1 MNRSTV
7 IALGFFDG
15 VHIGHGEL
23 LKMAVRRAQER
34 GCRSAAFTFDRSP
47 REFVTGKP
55 VPLLTTPSER
65 ANIIRT
71 QYGVQEVFVEPFDRN
86 MMTMPWEDFISE
98 LLVKKYHA
106 VHLVAGHDFRFGH
119 KNEGDV
125 EKLRSYCAAHGLGC
139 DIIPR
144 VEKDGVTVSS
154 TYIRSLLE
162 AGEVRRAAEFLGH
175 YFSVEGTVR
184 HGEGIGKKPFSRRQT
199 SSPRNTSLPSSAACT
214 PRARICRMVRHVGVT
229 NVGVRPTVSDKNTV
243 TIETYLVGFDGD
255 LYGQKLQLDFFRLP
269 ARGEE
274 VLLHAGAAR
283 HDRAKRPRGRND
295 RQISINVNE
304 RTGSFQNCRF
314 FFFAR
319 VFPDRLFLSARLQ

>member
-71 QYGVQEVFVEPFDRN
+71 QYGVQEVFVEPFDQS

-98 LLVKKYHA
+98 LLVRKYHA

-154 TYIRSLLE
+154 TYIRQLIAQGDME
-162 AGEVRRAAEFLGH
+162 GAAKFLGH
-175 YFSVEGTVR
+175 PYTVTGIVEHGRRVGTSV
-184 HGEGIGKKPFSRRQT
+184 
-199 SSPRNTSLPSSAACT
+199 L
-214 PRARICRMVRHVGVT
+214 GV
-229 NVGVRPTVSDKNTV
+229 PTVNLRLPAEMALPPYGVYATRVLVDGKSYIAATNIGVKPTFLDGGAP
-243 TIETYLVGFDGD
+243 TIEPHLLDFSGD
-255 LYGQKLQLDFFRLP
+255 LYGRMIHV
-269 ARGEE
+269 E
-274 VLLHAGAAR
+274 LH
-283 HDRAKRPRGRND
+283 KFLRPEMQFESVEALKNAID
-295 RQISINVNE
+295 ENVRQTRELFAE
-304 RTGSFQNCRF
+304 R
-314 FFFAR
+314 
-319 VFPDRLFLSARLQ
+319 

>member
-71 QYGVQEVFVEPFDRN
+71 QYGVQEVFVESFDRN

-98 LLVKKYHA
+98 LLVRKYHA
-106 VHLVAGHDFRFGH
+106 VHLVAGHDFCFGH

-162 AGEVRRAAEFLGH
+162 AGEVRCAAEFLGH
-175 YFSVEGTVR
+175 YFPWRARCATARASGKIPFPDGKPHPRGTHHRPQARRVR
-184 HGEGIGKKPFSRRQT
+184 HARASAERRNVRGRDERRRAADGERQEHCDDRDVSCRLRRR
-199 SSPRNTSLPSSAACT
+199 PVRAEVAA
-214 PRARICRMVRHVGVT
+214 R
-229 NVGVRPTVSDKNTV
+229 
-243 TIETYLVGFDGD
+243 L
-255 LYGQKLQLDFFRLP
+255 FRLP

-283 HDRAKRPRGRND
+283 HDRKKTPA
-295 RQISINVNE
+295 RQRRSSNK
-304 RTGSFQNCRF
+304 Q
-314 FFFAR
+314 
-319 VFPDRLFLSARLQ
+319 

>member
-1 MNRSTV
+1 MNESTV

-71 QYGVQEVFVEPFDRN
+71 QYGVQEVFVEPFDQS

-98 LLVKKYHA
+98 LLVRKYHA

-125 EKLRSYCAAHGLGC
+125 EKLRSYCAAHGPAC
-139 DIIPR
+139 PAYQCQ
-144 VEKDGVTVSS
+144 SS
-154 TYIRSLLE
+154 FP
-162 AGEVRRAAEFLGH
+162 AE
-175 YFSVEGTVR
+175 
-184 HGEGIGKKPFSRRQT
+184 
-199 SSPRNTSLPSSAACT
+199 
-214 PRARICRMVRHVGVT
+214 
-229 NVGVRPTVSDKNTV
+229 
-243 TIETYLVGFDGD
+243 
-255 LYGQKLQLDFFRLP
+255 
-269 ARGEE
+269 
-274 VLLHAGAAR
+274 
-283 HDRAKRPRGRND
+283 
-295 RQISINVNE
+295 
-304 RTGSFQNCRF
+304 
-314 FFFAR
+314 
-319 VFPDRLFLSARLQ
+319 

>member
-1 MNRSTV
+1 MNESTV

-98 LLVKKYHA
+98 LLVRKYHA

-154 TYIRSLLE
+154 TYIRQLIAQGDME
-162 AGEVRRAAEFLGH
+162 GAAKFLGH
-175 YFSVEGTVR
+175 PYTVTGIVEHGRRVGTSV
-184 HGEGIGKKPFSRRQT
+184 
-199 SSPRNTSLPSSAACT
+199 L
-214 PRARICRMVRHVGVT
+214 GV
-229 NVGVRPTVSDKNTV
+229 PTVNLRLPAEMALPPYGVYATRVLVDGKSYIAATNIGVKPTFLDGGAP
-243 TIETYLVGFDGD
+243 TIEPHLLDFSGD
-255 LYGQKLQLDFFRLP
+255 LYGRMIHV
-269 ARGEE
+269 E
-274 VLLHAGAAR
+274 LH
-283 HDRAKRPRGRND
+283 KFLRPEMQFESVEALKNAID
-295 RQISINVNE
+295 ENVRQTRELFAE
-304 RTGSFQNCRF
+304 R
-314 FFFAR
+314 
-319 VFPDRLFLSARLQ
+319 

>member
-1 MNRSTV
+1 MNESTV

-34 GCRSAAFTFDRSP
+34 ACRSAAFTFDRSP

-98 LLVKKYHA
+98 LLVRKYHA

-184 HGEGIGKKPFSRRQT
+184 HGEGIGKK
-199 SSPRNTSLPSSAACT
+199 SLFPTANLIPEEHIIALKRGVYAT
-214 PRARICRMVRHVGVT
+214 RAHLPNGETCVGVT

-255 LYGQKLQLDFFRLP
+255 LYGQKLQLDFFDYLREEKKFSSTQELHDMIAQN
-269 ARGEE
+269 AREAE
-274 VLLHAGAAR
+274 MIV
-283 HDRAKRPRGRND
+283 K
-295 RQISINVNE
+295 
-304 RTGSFQNCRF
+304 
-314 FFFAR
+314 
-319 VFPDRLFLSARLQ
+319 

>member
-71 QYGVQEVFVEPFDRN
+71 QYGVQDVFVEPFDHA
-86 MMTMPWEDFISE
+86 MMTMPWEDFISG
-98 LLVKKYHA
+98 LLVKKYRA
-106 VHLVAGHDFRFGH
+106 VHLVAGHDFRFGYR
-119 KNEGDV
+119 NEGDV
-125 EKLRSYCAAHGLGC
+125 EKLKSYCAAHGLGC

-154 TYIRSLLE
+154 TYIRALLE
-162 AGEVRRAAEFLGH
+162 AGDVARAAEFLGRC
-175 YFSVEGTVR
+175 FSVEGTVR
-184 HGEGIGKKPFSRRQT
+184 HGDGIGAKRLFPTANLVPGEHIIALKRGVYATRAY
-199 SSPRNTSLPSSAACT
+199 LPDGS
-214 PRARICRMVRHVGVT
+214 VRVGVT
-229 NVGVRPTVSDKNTV
+229 NVGVRPTVSDAEKVTV
-243 TIETYLVGFDGD
+243 ETYLVDFDGD
-255 LYGQKLQLDFFRLP
+255 LYGQRLRLDFCAYLRPEQKFASTQALHDKIAQNVREALTLVRP
-269 ARGEE
+269 DEE
-274 VLLHAGAAR
+274 
-283 HDRAKRPRGRND
+283 
-295 RQISINVNE
+295 
-304 RTGSFQNCRF
+304 
-314 FFFAR
+314 
-319 VFPDRLFLSARLQ
+319 